1 MRILLCH
8 STTQICHSTM
18 QGMALCLSV
27 RLCAFVCVC
36 VCVCSISRNTC
47 EEWGRCTLLSYV
59 ILQWKSPWILKGP
72 IHTQTAENILWKI
85 WGENE
90 KNFWYARGSEAI
102 HKNNTHLTPFLPWL
116 EPLSCLFYT
125 QATRHRVCVCLGCT
139 EQTEC
144 DRGIF

>member
-8 STTQICHSTM
+8 FATQICHSTM

-36 VCVCSISRNTC
+36 VFAAFLEIPVTSEAGARYYLMSF
-47 EEWGRCTLLSYV
+47 Y
-59 ILQWKSPWILKGP
+59 LQWKSPWILKGP

-90 KNFWYARGSEAI
+90 KNFWYGRGSEAI

-116 EPLSCLFYT
+116 ELLSCLFYT
-125 QATRHRVCVCLGCT
+125 QATRHRVSVCLGCT